1 MNEQIAAKLEE
12 LGTKLEALESNLEDA
27 KEQAEY
33 AENEAYEAKNQAN
46 EAQNSA
52 EKAKNHVDSAY
63 SSLEEARDILTD
75 LTNELAKDETTD
87 ATTSGLEGDR
97 QKWAVRVIKL
107 RKLGMPP
114 PKIASELG
122 ISEFLVN
129 HCLKHQQAA

>member
-12 LGTKLEALESNLEDA
+12 LSTKLSDLESNLDDA
-27 KEQAEY
+27 KCRASDAEDEAWDAKNKADDASSTAGSAKEY
-33 AENEAYEAKNQAN
+33 AEA
-46 EAQNSA
+46 A
-52 EKAKNHVDSAY
+52 EDAL
-63 SSLEEARDILTD
+63 SSARDILTD

-97 QKWAVRVIKL
+97 QKWTARVIKL